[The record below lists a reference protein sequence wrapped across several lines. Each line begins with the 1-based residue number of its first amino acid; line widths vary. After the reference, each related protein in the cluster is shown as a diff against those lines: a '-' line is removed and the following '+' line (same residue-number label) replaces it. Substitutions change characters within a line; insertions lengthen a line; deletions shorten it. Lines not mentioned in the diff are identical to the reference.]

1 MMKSH
6 SSFSASSGHL
16 VTRYENAAFNRNRT
30 ADAPGAR
37 GMPRPAPHR
46 PAAAGPQLGRR
57 AGTPAP
63 RGLPEPL
70 AGPAQPPARHRAWN
84 YNTAGADAGGGRRR
98 PDRAACAGPARPR
111 RRPRAHA
118 GSRRPREPPALRPP
132 TTSEHRPDPRRALGG
147 GSGRAGEPRAGGPSP
162 RPTGRAGRGRDVG
175 PVLGAPRAERGV
187 ERRTTVAR
195 RSPERAAL
203 LTARL
208 GSARPRTHRSWGLL
222 ILCGGR
228 EGEAGESRS
237 RCATQA
243 APGTPTAPGRRERGR
258 PSAGRGRAGRGGSA
272 QALSPAGAPDARRVP
287 AERAGGAGRSRI
299 PITAPVEPGRAHG
312 GGRGRAGT
320 RAQQRQRQRPPLRG
334 VRPPLRALPLSPA
347 FHPHVRRAGH
357 TGKKLAA
364 FPPP

>member
-16 VTRYENAAFNRNRT
+16 VTRFENAAFNRNRT

-118 GSRRPREPPALRPP
+118 GSRRPREPPRFARRRPP
-132 TTSEHRPDPRRALGG
+132 SIGPTRGG
-147 GSGRAGEPRAGGPSP
+147 RSAGGAAGPESLGRAARARARRGERAGGGTWARCSEP
-162 RPTGRAGRGRDVG
+162 RGLRGGWNAGRPWR
-175 PVLGAPRAERGV
+175 GAAPN
-187 ERRTTVAR
+187 AR
-195 RSPERAAL
+195 RSSPP
-203 LTARL
+203 

-258 PSAGRGRAGRGGSA
+258 PNAGRGRAGRGGSA

-347 FHPHVRRAGH
+347 FHPHVPRAGH

-364 FPPP
+364 FPSP